1 MLVVCA
7 TITIMISSMPLFS
20 LYLSLSLLLRD
31 THELVS
37 SRVFN
42 HEWVLMGYLA
52 NRELQDAHDFPRYHR
67 VTFSSTNMDGKASY
81 QFSIEFNPKCVRN
94 NRDDVESSGVTFLGY
109 CGRATAI
116 STLRL
121 SLSAS
126 RRQSRSRGYY
136 YCTMLAGKHTR
147 TTSFEGSPPRASSV
161 AVQYE
166 RTLGARHGPRDP

>member
-52 NRELQDAHDFPRYHR
+52 NRELQDAHDFL
-67 VTFSSTNMDGKASY
+67 VIT
-81 QFSIEFNPKCVRN
+81 E
-94 NRDDVESSGVTFLGY
+94 
-109 CGRATAI
+109 
-116 STLRL
+116 
-121 SLSAS
+121 
-126 RRQSRSRGYY
+126 
-136 YCTMLAGKHTR
+136 
-147 TTSFEGSPPRASSV
+147 
-161 AVQYE
+161 
-166 RTLGARHGPRDP
+166 